1 VKERMKVGIDSRAAI
16 WYRGTGMGTYT
27 YQLIR
32 NIYLID
38 KKNDYHFFLPN
49 EKFQGTDP
57 LTSGIFQSIAQNT
70 DTFWETVIAKETI
83 TPQDIDIYH
92 VPQNGIGL
100 PPKKNFPTVVT
111 VHDLIPYVLP
121 ETVGPGYLKIFQRE
135 MPRILQEADH
145 IITVSE
151 HSKNDLKK
159 IMGVADEMITVIHE
173 APESTYKP
181 IKREVAKA
189 RIQNKYGISGRFIL
203 YIGGFSPR
211 KNLRGLINAYNKI
224 YKEMKTPCK
233 LVILGKPSRDYPG
246 LIKLVES
253 LGLGEWVLFP
263 GFIPMQDLPFFYNA
277 SDLFVYPSF
286 YEGFGLPPIEALAC
300 GTPTI
305 VSNVSSLPEVVGDAA
320 IQVNPHDLVALA
332 AAMHR
337 VLTEPEMEQELR
349 KKGLKWAE
357 NFSWTKTAAQTI
369 KVYQDVVG

>member
-1 VKERMKVGIDSRAAI
+1 MKVGIDSRAAI

-38 KKNDYHFFLPN
+38 KKNEYHFFLPN
-49 EKFQGTDP
+49 ERFQGTDP

-70 DTFWETVIAKETI
+70 DTFWETVIAEETI
-83 TPQDIDIYH
+83 TPHDIDIYH

-100 PPKKNFPTVVT
+100 PPKKDFPTVVT
-111 VHDLIPYVLP
+111 VHDLIPYILP
-121 ETVGPGYLKIFQRE
+121 ETVGPGYLKIFQKE
-135 MPRILQEADH
+135 MPRILEEADH
-145 IITVSE
+145 VITVSE

-159 IMGVADEMITVIHE
+159 IMGVSDEMITVIHE

-253 LGLGEWVLFP
+253 LDLQEWVLFP

-277 SDLFVYPSF
+277 GDLFVYPSF

-300 GTPTI
+300 GTPTV

-320 IQVNPHDLVALA
+320 IMVNPHDLVALA

-337 VLTEPEMEQELR
+337 VLTEPDLETELR
-349 KKGLKWAE
+349 RKGLRWAE

-369 KVYQDVVG
+369 KVYQEVLK

>member
-1 VKERMKVGIDSRAAI
+1 MKVGIDSRAAI

-38 KKNDYHFFLPN
+38 KKNEYHFFLPN
-49 EKFQGTDP
+49 ERFQGTDP
-57 LTSGIFQSIAQNT
+57 LTSGVFQSIAQNT
-70 DTFWETVIAKETI
+70 DAFWETVIAEGTI
-83 TPQDIDIYH
+83 TPDGIDIYH

-111 VHDLIPYVLP
+111 VHDLIPYLLP
-121 ETVGPGYLKIFQRE
+121 EKVGPGYLKIFQKE
-135 MPRILQEADH
+135 MPRILEEADH
-145 IITVSE
+145 VITVSE
-151 HSKNDLKK
+151 HSKKDLQKL
-159 IMGVADEMITVIHE
+159 MGVSEKMISVIHE

-203 YIGGFSPR
+203 YIGGFNPR
-211 KNLRGLINAYNKI
+211 KNLRGLINAYHKI
-224 YKEMKTPCK
+224 YKDTKIPCK
-233 LVILGKPSRDYPG
+233 LVILGKPSRDYVG
-246 LIKLVES
+246 LVELVES
-253 LGLGEWVLFP
+253 LNLGGWVLFP

-320 IQVNPHDLVALA
+320 LLINPHDLLSLA
-332 AAMHR
+332 TTMHR
-337 VLTEPEMEQELR
+337 VLTEPDLEQDLR
-349 KKGLKWAE
+349 KRGPKRAQ

-369 KVYQDVVG
+369 KVYQDVAG

>member
-1 VKERMKVGIDSRAAI
+1 MKERMKVGIDSRAAI

>member
-1 VKERMKVGIDSRAAI
+1 MKVGIDSRAAI

-38 KKNDYHFFLPN
+38 KKNEYHFFLPN

-57 LTSGIFQSIAQNT
+57 LTSGVFQSIAQNT
-70 DTFWETVIAKETI
+70 DAFWETVIAQETI
-83 TPQDIDIYH
+83 TPDAIDIYH

-100 PPKKNFPTVVT
+100 PPKKDYPTVVT

-121 ETVGPGYLKIFQRE
+121 EVAGPGYLKIFQKE
-135 MPRILQEADH
+135 MPRILEETDH
-145 IITVSE
+145 VITVSE
-151 HSKNDLKK
+151 HSKKDLMTV
-159 IMGVADEMITVIHE
+159 MGVPEKMISVIYE

-189 RIQNKYGISGRFIL
+189 RIKNKYGIKGRFIL
-203 YIGGFSPR
+203 YIGGFNPR
-211 KNLRGLINAYNKI
+211 KNIKGLIQAYHKI
-224 YKEMKTPCK
+224 YKDLKTPCQ
-233 LVILGKPSRDYPG
+233 LVILGKPSRDYPS

-253 LGLGEWVLFP
+253 LDLEEWVLFP

-277 SDLFVYPSF
+277 GDLFAYPSF

-320 IQVNPHDLVALA
+320 LLVNPHDLLALA
-332 AAMHR
+332 GAMHR
-337 VLTEPEMEQELR
+337 VLTEPVLEQELR
-349 KKGLKWAE
+349 KKGLRRAE
-357 NFSWTKTAAQTI
+357 SFSWTKTAAQTI
-369 KVYQDVVG
+369 KVYQEVLGC

>member
-1 VKERMKVGIDSRAAI
+1 MKVGIDSRAAI

-38 KKNDYHFFLPN
+38 KKNEYHFFLPN

-70 DTFWETVIAKETI
+70 DTFWETVIGEETI
-83 TPQDIDIYH
+83 TPNDIDIYH

-100 PPKKNFPTVVT
+100 PPQKNYPTVVT
-111 VHDLIPYVLP
+111 VHDLIPYILP

-135 MPRILQEADH
+135 MPRILKEADH
-145 IITVSE
+145 VITVSD

-159 IMGVADEMITVIHE
+159 IMDVPEKMITVIHE

-189 RIQNKYGISGRFIL
+189 RIQNRYGIKGRFIL

-211 KNLRGLINAYNKI
+211 KNLRGLINAYHRI

-253 LGLGEWVLFP
+253 FGLQDWVLFP

-300 GTPTI
+300 GTPTV

-320 IQVNPHDLVALA
+320 IQVNPHDLLSLA

-337 VLTEPEMEQELR
+337 VLTEPELEQELR
-349 KKGLKWAE
+349 KKGLKRAE

-369 KVYQDVVG
+369 KVYQEVLG

>member
-1 VKERMKVGIDSRAAI
+1 MKVGIDSRAAI

-38 KKNDYHFFLPN
+38 KKNEYHFFLPN
-49 EKFQGTDP
+49 ERFQGTDP

-100 PPKKNFPTVVT
+100 PAEKKFPTVVT
-111 VHDLIPYVLP
+111 VHDLIPYILP
-121 ETVGPGYLKIFQRE
+121 ETVGPGYLKIFQEE
-135 MPRILQEADH
+135 MPRILEEADH
-145 IITVSE
+145 VITVSE

-159 IMGVADEMITVIHE
+159 IMGVTDDLITVIHE

-181 IKREVAKA
+181 IKKEVAQA
-189 RIQNKYGISGRFIL
+189 RIENKYGISGSFIL

-211 KNLRGLINAYNKI
+211 KNLRGLIQAYQKI
-224 YKEMKTPCK
+224 YKEIKKPCQ

-246 LIKLVES
+246 LVKMVAS
-253 LGLGEWVLFP
+253 LSLENWVLFP
-263 GFIPMQDLPFFYNA
+263 GFVPMQDLPFFYNA
-277 SDLFVYPSF
+277 CDLFVYPSF

-305 VSNVSSLPEVVGDAA
+305 VSNVSSLPEVVGDGALL
-320 IQVNPHDLVALA
+320 INPHDLLALA
-332 AAMHR
+332 GAMHR
-337 VLTEPEMEQELR
+337 VLTEPEVAETLR
-349 KKGLKWAE
+349 KKGLRQGGS
-357 NFSWTKTAAQTI
+357 FSWTKTAAQTI
-369 KVYQDVVG
+369 KVYQGLLG

>member
-1 VKERMKVGIDSRAAI
+1 MKVGIDSRAAI

-70 DTFWETVIAKETI
+70 DTFWETVIGEQTI
-83 TPQDIDIYH
+83 TPDAVDIYH

-100 PPKKNFPTVVT
+100 PLKKNFPTVVT

-135 MPRILQEADH
+135 MPRILKEADH
-145 IITVSE
+145 VITVSE
-151 HSKNDLKK
+151 HSKSDLKK
-159 IMGVADEMITVIHE
+159 IMGVSDEMITVIHE

-189 RIQNKYGISGRFIL
+189 RIQNKYGIKDRFIL
-203 YIGGFSPR
+203 YIGGFNAR
-211 KNLRGLINAYNKI
+211 KNLRGLINSYHKI
-224 YKEMKTPCK
+224 YKDIKPHCK
-233 LVILGKPSRDYPG
+233 LVILGKPSRDYPS

-253 LGLGEWVLFP
+253 LELQEWVLFP

-320 IQVNPHDLVALA
+320 ILVNPNDLVALA

-337 VLTEPEMEQELR
+337 VLTEPELELDLR
-349 KKGLKWAE
+349 KKGIKRAE
-357 NFSWTKTAAQTI
+357 SFSWTKTAAQTI
-369 KVYQDVVG
+369 KVYQELLG

>member
-1 VKERMKVGIDSRAAI
+1 MKVGIDSRAAI

-57 LTSGIFQSIAQNT
+57 LTSGVFQSIAQNT
-70 DTFWETVIAKETI
+70 DTFWETVGSETI
-83 TPQDIDIYH
+83 IPDAIDIYH

-100 PPKKNFPTVVT
+100 PPKKQYPTVVT
-111 VHDLIPYVLP
+111 VHDLIPYTLP

-135 MPRILQEADH
+135 MPRILEESDH
-145 IITVSE
+145 VITVSE

-159 IMGVADEMITVIHE
+159 IMGVPDDMITVIYE

-189 RIQNKYGISGRFIL
+189 RIQNRYGIKDRFIL

-211 KNLRGLINAYNKI
+211 KNIRGLINAYHKI
-224 YKEMKTPCK
+224 YKDLKTTCK

-246 LIKLVES
+246 LVKLVES
-253 LGLGEWVLFP
+253 LDLTGNVLFP

-277 SDLFVYPSF
+277 SNLFVYPSF

-305 VSNVSSLPEVVGDAA
+305 VSNVSSMPEVVGDAA
-320 IQVNPHDLVALA
+320 IQINPHDLLSLA
-332 AAMHR
+332 SAMHR
-337 VLTEPEMEQELR
+337 VLTEPELALELR
-349 KKGLKWAE
+349 KKGIKRAE
-357 NFSWTKTAAQTI
+357 GFSWTKTAAQTI
-369 KVYQDVVG
+369 KVYQDVLG